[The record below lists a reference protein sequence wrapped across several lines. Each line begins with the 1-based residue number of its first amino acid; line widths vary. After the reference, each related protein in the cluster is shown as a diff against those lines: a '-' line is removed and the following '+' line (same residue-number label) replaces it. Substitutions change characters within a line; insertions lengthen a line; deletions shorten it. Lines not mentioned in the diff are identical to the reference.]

1 MSNGVEYWLKVLAS
15 NTVTDVVGSGD
26 GALSAAVGSVTVG
39 GIPSAPTATGATSE
53 DRQVT
58 VAWTAP
64 QNTGGGAIQYYT
76 VYTDPPPQ
84 STCGDA
90 GDAATCSALT
100 GATACDAQ
108 SKCVWDTSVSDYAH
122 CAVTCTV
129 SVAAIMPATNML
141 TGAQDLTEAVVEA
154 NTKFKVG
161 VVTAALFEAD
171 DMVVVSQ
178 KSDQAQCECVGM
190 YNCLLYTS
198 PSPRD

>member
-1 MSNGVEYWLKVLAS
+1 MADAS
-15 NTVTDVVGSGD
+15 QLTLT
-26 GALSAAVGSVTVG
+26 G
-39 GIPSAPTATGATSE
+39 GPAWTGATSPITVTGTSDGTTSYYFRVLAE
-53 DRQVT
+53 SAVADVNGGASAKSAVAGPVVSGAVPGAPTDVFGVSGDGQVT
-58 VAWTAP
+58 VGWTGA
-64 QNTGGGAIQYYT
+64 GGATVANSGSVQYYT

-90 GDAATCSALT
+90 GDWATCSALT

-154 NTKFKVG
+154 NTQTNVII
-161 VVTAALFEAD
+161 V
-171 DMVVVSQ
+171 
-178 KSDQAQCECVGM
+178 
-190 YNCLLYTS
+190 
-198 PSPRD
+198 R

>member
-1 MSNGVEYWLKVLAS
+1 VFGV
-15 NTVTDVVGSGD
+15 SGD
-26 GALSAAVGSVTVG
+26 RKVTVG
-39 GIPSAPTATGATSE
+39 WTGAGGA
-53 DRQVT
+53 T
-58 VAWTAP
+58 VA
-64 QNTGGGAIQYYT
+64 NSGSVQYYT
-76 VYTDPPPQ
+76 VWTDPPPQ

-90 GDAATCSALT
+90 GDWATCSTLT

-108 SKCVWDTSVSDYAH
+108 SKCMWDTSVAGYAH

-129 SVAAIMPATNML
+129 AVAAIMPATDTL

-178 KSDQAQCECVGM
+178 KSGQAQCECVGM
-190 YNCLLYTS
+190 YKVSAIDTSNLYVLVAGSTVTGCTYGN
-198 PSPRD
+198 